1 MKMIGKR
8 MTKTI
13 LVIINI
19 ALILIAVLSS
29 FTYSKAVQENQKQAQ
44 IDAFCSTIESMK
56 QISINYL
63 KMEERFA
70 KNWANYISSQHFN
83 MDEAL
88 DYIRSTNT
96 QENRYAHI
104 VDMDSYEAYSS
115 YKENTKVHCYEFLKE
130 ESNDFDRIFIK
141 NMQHMFNDDYDD
153 VSILGKFRADDTQIL
168 SIAVGT
174 RVTIQIDESTS
185 KDYLLVRLLP
195 VESMKEIWVF
205 PVDYQSV
212 EVGIIMA
219 NGNYVIQSNAMK
231 SSSFT
236 DFIRYYNFFDDYN
249 KVDELSE
256 TLLTTQSGLLQYQNS
271 KGQDAYWYYSRFN
284 NFSDLCILGYVPI
297 KSFAVPLYAWNI
309 VLIISSILVLL
320 MMIDGLYI
328 LHINRELRKNIE
340 LATKASEA
348 KTNFLSSMSHDIRTP
363 MNAIIGMTNIAKKN
377 IHNET
382 YLMQCLD
389 KVSVASTHLL
399 TLIND
404 ILDISKIERGKMTL
418 NPATFPL
425 EELVYRLDS
434 IIMPQVEA
442 RNIHYQVSL
451 HDLTYPYLIGDELRL
466 NQIYMNLLTNAI
478 KYTPTHGNIQF
489 EIYEQTSMQ
498 EGYVTLVCQIS
509 DTGIGMSE
517 TFQKQMYD
525 SFVRADDSRI
535 DTIQGSGLGLS
546 IVKQMI
552 DLMDGTIECHSVL
565 QQGTTFIV
573 KIDLPIAKIEEDQN
587 LSKVGISIL
596 SSNFKLQKNQSD
608 FLDELQLTY
617 GVYPTVEQLKQDD
630 RFNQETK
637 IVFIDTNDPIDWT
650 LLEGISA
657 YFIALT
663 DEPFPLEK
671 TNYITTLQPNFNKE
685 TLLKTIR
692 LCFYQNEQD
701 AKINYTYLKD
711 KVILVAEDNDLNY
724 EIIEEML
731 KGLDITCLRAK
742 DGKECL
748 NILNEKPEGYF
759 DLIFMDIQMPVL
771 NGREA
776 TKKIRASKLDYLRHI
791 PIYAMTADAFAE
803 DIQACLDAGMN
814 GHIAKPI
821 HVKDVMKALKQIE
834 R

>member
-1 MKMIGKR
+1 
-8 MTKTI
+8 
-13 LVIINI
+13 
-19 ALILIAVLSS
+19 
-29 FTYSKAVQENQKQAQ
+29 
-44 IDAFCSTIESMK
+44 
-56 QISINYL
+56 
-63 KMEERFA
+63 
-70 KNWANYISSQHFN
+70 
-83 MDEAL
+83 
-88 DYIRSTNT
+88 
-96 QENRYAHI
+96 
-104 VDMDSYEAYSS
+104 
-115 YKENTKVHCYEFLKE
+115 
-130 ESNDFDRIFIK
+130 
-141 NMQHMFNDDYDD
+141 
-153 VSILGKFRADDTQIL
+153 
-168 SIAVGT
+168 
-174 RVTIQIDESTS
+174 
-185 KDYLLVRLLP
+185 
-195 VESMKEIWVF
+195 
-205 PVDYQSV
+205 
-212 EVGIIMA
+212 
-219 NGNYVIQSNAMK
+219 
-231 SSSFT
+231 
-236 DFIRYYNFFDDYN
+236 
-249 KVDELSE
+249 
-256 TLLTTQSGLLQYQNS
+256 
-271 KGQDAYWYYSRFN
+271 
-284 NFSDLCILGYVPI
+284 
-297 KSFAVPLYAWNI
+297 
-309 VLIISSILVLL
+309 
-320 MMIDGLYI
+320 MIDGLYI

-382 YLMQCLD
+382 YLMQCLN

-425 EELVYRLDS
+425 EELIYRLDS

-442 RNIHYQVSL
+442 RDIHYQVSL

-685 TLLKTIR
+685 T
-692 LCFYQNEQD
+692 
-701 AKINYTYLKD
+701 
-711 KVILVAEDNDLNY
+711 
-724 EIIEEML
+724 
-731 KGLDITCLRAK
+731 
-742 DGKECL
+742 
-748 NILNEKPEGYF
+748 
-759 DLIFMDIQMPVL
+759 
-771 NGREA
+771 
-776 TKKIRASKLDYLRHI
+776 
-791 PIYAMTADAFAE
+791 
-803 DIQACLDAGMN
+803 
-814 GHIAKPI
+814 
-821 HVKDVMKALKQIE
+821 
-834 R
+834 

>member
-1 MKMIGKR
+1 
-8 MTKTI
+8 
-13 LVIINI
+13 
-19 ALILIAVLSS
+19 
-29 FTYSKAVQENQKQAQ
+29 
-44 IDAFCSTIESMK
+44 
-56 QISINYL
+56 
-63 KMEERFA
+63 
-70 KNWANYISSQHFN
+70 

-174 RVTIQIDESTS
+174 RVAIQIDESTS

-219 NGNYVIQSNAMK
+219 DGNYVIQSNAMK
-231 SSSFT
+231 SSNFT

-249 KVDELSE
+249 KVGELSE

-297 KSFAVPLYAWNI
+297 KSFTVPLYAWNI

-442 RNIHYQVSL
+442 RDIHYQVSL

-546 IVKQMI
+546 IVKQMV

-587 LSKVGISIL
+587 LSKVGIYIL

-617 GVYPTVEQLKQDD
+617 GVYPTIEQLKQDD

-637 IVFIDTNDPIDWT
+637 IVLIDTNDPIDWT

-748 NILNEKPEGYF
+748 DILNEKPEGYF

-803 DIQACLDAGMN
+803 DIQSCLDAGMN